1 MKVAVI
7 GSGIAGLATARGIA
21 QNHEVTLFEA
31 DDRLGGHT
39 NTVTVTIDGKT
50 VNVDTGFIVHNRRN
64 YPLFCR
70 FIDDLNVASQD
81 ADMSFS
87 VSKSQPDFAFSG
99 SSLNG
104 LFAQRQNLFSLS
116 FWKLVRSIV
125 RFGKIGKATLV
136 RADSL
141 PDYEPP
147 PTVAEFVKQHGF
159 SQQFLENYLIPLG
172 ASIWSAD
179 PTTFLQFPT
188 LALLSFFDNHG
199 LLTFLKRPQ
208 WRTIVGGSQ
217 RYIDAL
223 VASTAL
229 EIRLGTPVH
238 SVGRTNDGVLV
249 TTSLGSE
256 VFDEIIVA
264 THSDQALS
272 LLSDPSAPEREILGS
287 IRFQHNETVLHTDR
301 SMLPANRRAWAAWNY
316 HVPNDSASH
325 PTLTYWMNQL
335 QGLETDRPLCV
346 TLNRTEVINPADI
359 LGIYSYHHPI
369 YDLAAFAAQSR
380 WEEIN
385 GVNHTWYVGAWWG
398 YGFHE
403 DAMRSAQ
410 RVLDAFD
417 IRS

>member
-229 EIRLGTPVH
+229 DIRLGTPVH

-316 HVPNDSASH
+316 HVPNDSTSH

-346 TLNRTEVINPADI
+346 TLNRTEEINPADI

-417 IRS
+417 TRS

>member
-199 LLTFLKRPQ
+199 LLTFLKRPE

-229 EIRLGTPVH
+229 DIRLGTPVH

-346 TLNRTEVINPADI
+346 TLNRTEEINPADI

-417 IRS
+417 TRS

>member
-346 TLNRTEVINPADI
+346 TLNRTEEINPADI

-417 IRS
+417 TRS

>member
-1 MKVAVI
+1 M
-7 GSGIAGLATARGIA
+7 
-21 QNHEVTLFEA
+21 
-31 DDRLGGHT
+31 
-39 NTVTVTIDGKT
+39 
-50 VNVDTGFIVHNRRN
+50 
-64 YPLFCR
+64 
-70 FIDDLNVASQD
+70 
-81 ADMSFS
+81 
-87 VSKSQPDFAFSG
+87 
-99 SSLNG
+99 
-104 LFAQRQNLFSLS
+104 
-116 FWKLVRSIV
+116 
-125 RFGKIGKATLV
+125 
-136 RADSL
+136 
-141 PDYEPP
+141 
-147 PTVAEFVKQHGF
+147 AEFVKQHGF

-229 EIRLGTPVH
+229 DIRLGTPVH

-316 HVPNDSASH
+316 HVPNDSTSH

-346 TLNRTEVINPADI
+346 TLNRTEEINPADI

-417 IRS
+417 TRS

>member
-147 PTVAEFVKQHGF
+147 LTVAEFVKQHGF

-229 EIRLGTPVH
+229 DIRLGTPVH

-346 TLNRTEVINPADI
+346 TLNRTEEINPADI

-417 IRS
+417 TRS

>member
-229 EIRLGTPVH
+229 DIRLGTPVH

-346 TLNRTEVINPADI
+346 TLNRTEEINPADI

-417 IRS
+417 TRS

>member
-31 DDRLGGHT
+31 NDRLGGHT

-229 EIRLGTPVH
+229 DIRLGTPVH

-316 HVPNDSASH
+316 HVPNDSTSH

-346 TLNRTEVINPADI
+346 TLNRTEEINPADI

-417 IRS
+417 TRS

>member
-229 EIRLGTPVH
+229 DIRLGTPVH

-301 SMLPANRRAWAAWNY
+301 SMMPANRRAWAAWNY

-346 TLNRTEVINPADI
+346 TLNRTEEINPADI

-417 IRS
+417 TRS

>member
-346 TLNRTEVINPADI
+346 TLNRTEEINPADI

>member
-147 PTVAEFVKQHGF
+147 LTVAEFVKQHGF

-229 EIRLGTPVH
+229 DIRLGTPVH

-249 TTSLGSE
+249 TTSLGSD

-264 THSDQALS
+264 TNRDQALS

-346 TLNRTEVINPADI
+346 TLNRTEEINPADI

-417 IRS
+417 TRS

>member
-7 GSGIAGLATARGIA
+7 GSGIAGLATARGLA

-104 LFAQRQNLFSLS
+104 LFAQRQNFFSLS

-147 PTVAEFVKQHGF
+147 PTVAEFVRQHGF
-159 SQQFLENYLIPLG
+159 SQPFLENYLIPLG

-229 EIRLGTPVH
+229 DIRLGTPVH
-238 SVGRTNDGVLV
+238 SVVRTNDGVLV

-256 VFDEIIVA
+256 GFDEIIVA

-346 TLNRTEVINPADI
+346 TLNRTEEINPADI

-410 RVLDAFD
+410 RVLDVFD
-417 IRS
+417 TRS

>member
-39 NTVTVTIDGKT
+39 NTVTVTIDAKT

-188 LALLSFFDNHG
+188 LALLSFFENHG

-229 EIRLGTPVH
+229 DIRLGTPVH

-346 TLNRTEVINPADI
+346 TLNRTEEINPADI

-417 IRS
+417 TRS

>member
-39 NTVTVTIDGKT
+39 NTVTVTIDAKT

-229 EIRLGTPVH
+229 DIRLGTPVH

-346 TLNRTEVINPADI
+346 TLNRTEEINPADI

-417 IRS
+417 TRS

>member
-229 EIRLGTPVH
+229 DIRLGTPVH

-272 LLSDPSAPEREILGS
+272 LLSDPSAPEREILES

-316 HVPNDSASH
+316 HVPNDSTSH

-346 TLNRTEVINPADI
+346 TLNRTEEINPADI

-417 IRS
+417 TRS